1 MRDIKTTL
9 ACLILLCAA
18 HGLRAEGVPA
28 GTLIENT
35 ATVTFE
41 LDGTPT
47 TVTSNTTALTVAEL
61 IDVAVSLLGSQRLV
75 SADTEDQAILFRVV
89 NTGNGSEGFSLAVNS
104 AIGGDDFDPIPSTI
118 SIYFDTDG
126 SGDLTAA
133 DEAYVP
139 GVNDPVLAADA
150 SIDVLLLNNIPA
162 GEANG
167 AIGRSEL
174 VVVSLTGT
182 DLPGTNFAGQGDGGV
197 DAIIGTS
204 EGSGTAVGEY
214 LVSDVQI
221 SVVKNQAVL
230 DQFGGSEPLPG
241 ATITYTI
248 SVQVSG
254 SGIATGSVVS
264 DEIPEFT
271 SYVANS
277 IQLDGSPLSDA
288 VDADAGE
295 LNTAGS
301 PVVVVR
307 LGDVTSVDG
316 VRIVEFQ
323 VLID

>member
-61 IDVAVSLLGSQRLV
+61 IDVAVSLQGSQRLV

-118 SIYFDTDG
+118 SIYLDTDG

-204 EGSGTAVGEY
+204 EGNGTAVGEY

-271 SYVANS
+271 SFVANS

-307 LGDVTSVDG
+307 LGDVASADG